1 MLIGTLAAGLAIG
14 LLMGVLGGGGG
25 VLAVPVLVLLLGST
39 PQDATTGSLL
49 IVGVAALAGTAAR
62 WRSGGVRWRT
72 GAAFGVL
79 GVPAAFVGT
88 AVNQRIDPTVL
99 LLAFAALV
107 LVVAGLLLAGRR
119 PSPATGP
126 PRGGGTSGDVLVG
139 STRLTTALTVVP
151 AGLAVGFLTGLF
163 GVGGGFLVVPALV
176 LGLRMPMPVAVG
188 TSLLAIAINSGA
200 SLAARAGVAEFDWPV
215 LVPFT
220 LAAVCAT
227 VAGRRVAG
235 RFSGDTLTTA
245 FAVLL
250 IGVAA
255 LVTAQ
260 SVLAA

>member
-1 MLIGTLAAGLAIG
+1 MTVAAGLAIG

-25 VLAVPVLVLLLGST
+25 VLTVPALVYLLGST
-39 PQDATTGSLL
+39 PQQATTGSLV
-49 IVGVAALAGTAAR
+49 IVGVAALAGTVAR
-62 WRSGGVRWRT
+62 ARSGGVRWRT
-72 GAAFGVL
+72 GTAFGAL
-79 GVPAAFVGT
+79 GVPAALAGT
-88 AVNQRIDPTVL
+88 AVNQWIDPTVL

-107 LVVAGLLLAGRR
+107 LVVAGFLLAGCRR
-119 PSPATGP
+119 SPAAALAPGARPAVDEPVGPSPVAAA
-126 PRGGGTSGDVLVG
+126 LV
-139 STRLTTALTVVP
+139 VVP
-151 AGLAVGFLTGLF
+151 AGLAVGFLTGLL

-176 LGLRMPMPVAVG
+176 LGLRMPMTAAVG
-188 TSLLAIAINSGA
+188 TSLLAISINSGA